1 MTSVCVPVFA
11 RVDNLISLLGR
22 SKLLHIL
29 YVLNI
34 RKEPMRFS
42 EIKSRVGSS
51 STTVSRRLDELESNG
66 LITRKSYT
74 TVPVSVEYCLTEDAE
89 GLAPT
94 IQSMYDWVVKRNIQL
109 P

>member
-1 MTSVCVPVFA
+1 MTSVCDPVFA

-34 RKEPMRFS
+34 RKEPMRFT

-66 LITRKSYT
+66 LITRKSHST
-74 TVPVSVEYCLTEDAE
+74 VSVEYCLTEDAE

-94 IQSMYDWVVKRNIQL
+94 IQSMYDWVVKRNIEL
-109 P
+109 S